1 MTTVLV
7 HPSRGAKDGRI
18 NLQRTLEKTV
28 DINDHALAALLT
40 PIERTEL
47 LTRHPNGQVRFWG
60 TYEANRKKIE
70 RVREGDLVVF
80 TGQGAAW
87 AIGVVGYRFENDA
100 FAKTLWVEHPEKGA
114 YSHVYSLTFFEQVT
128 IPYPVVN
135 APLGNSPA
143 NHFQAMA
150 VYEGERADRLV
161 DALRT
166 ELPTLFGF
174 LYDGEDESLA
184 TALERDPQV
193 DLLEIEKL
201 GVAQTTY
208 MVEPA
213 ERTVRRGENALVQ
226 AYAATLDPGATYG
239 RERTPAGVT
248 DLQIEL
254 GGTHE
259 LIEAKS
265 STGLAAVR
273 QVLAQIL
280 HYAPSLKNR
289 PSRVAGLFPTRPA
302 DAHVSL
308 LNQYGIDVIFRLGPG
323 KYTRLA
329 APDERRRAIRNFW
342 ASGNQ

>member
-28 DINDHALAALLT
+28 DITDGALAPLLAPT
-40 PIERTEL
+40 ERAEL
-47 LTRHPNGQVRFWG
+47 LARHESGQIRFWG

-70 RVREGDLVVF
+70 RVHEGDIVVF

-87 AIGVVGYRFENDA
+87 AVGVVGYRFENDA
-100 FAKTLWVEHPEKGA
+100 FAKAIWVEHPEKGA

-135 APLGNSPA
+135 APLGNSPT

-150 VYEGERADRLV
+150 VYDGERADRLV

-174 LYDGEDESLA
+174 LYEGEDERLA
-184 TALERDPQV
+184 KTLEQDPKV
-193 DLLEIEKL
+193 DLLDIEKL
-201 GVAQTTY
+201 GVSETSY
-208 MVEPA
+208 MVEPG

-226 AYAATLDPGATYG
+226 AYAATLGPTAKHG
-239 RERTPAGVT
+239 RERTSAGVT
-248 DLQIEL
+248 DLQVKAN
-254 GGTHE
+254 GTHE

-265 STGLAAVR
+265 STSTVAVR
-273 QVLAQIL
+273 QALAQIL
-280 HYAPSLKNR
+280 HYAPSTKT
-289 PSRVAGLFPTRPA
+289 PPDRVAGLFPTRPA
-302 DAHVSL
+302 SHHVSL
-308 LNQYGIDVIFRLGPG
+308 LNRYGIDVLYRTGPG
-323 KYTRLA
+323 QYERLE
-329 APDERRRAIRNFW
+329 APEERRTALRAFW
-342 ASGNQ
+342 G